1 MNNVIRVL
9 WLSNVAFVSNEMK
22 ATGTWITSMAS
33 ALQDYDPNVVIYNVT
48 VGQVN
53 DVEYNEVG
61 RIKQWILPNE
71 GKMVPSKRLKKEL
84 FDIVALTSPQII
96 HIWGT
101 EFFWGIVDFKETFP
115 NIPVLLDIQGFI
127 GSVYENYLGGL
138 SRGEILK
145 CFSIKEL
152 IRPRSFVLS
161 YKKYYGRIAK
171 REIDIIKKMKY
182 ISVQSEWSRACVSSV
197 NKNCCFFDT
206 GIALRKAF
214 YDSKTWTSE
223 NVKKHIIFTTA
234 SLLSPYKGLHTLLKA
249 FIIVLKQYPDAK
261 LYIASPISSGIRK
274 GGYERFIESLI
285 KKNKLEANVVFLG
298 ALETYEL
305 INAYLN
311 CSVFVNPSYVESY
324 SLVVAEAMRLGIPTI
339 VSFAGAMGEL
349 GHNNESILYFPKGDI
364 RMCAFQ
370 ISKVLGS
377 VDVADNL
384 SFNAKRISQGRNN
397 LQEVVSKQIS
407 IYEKIIEES

>member
-1 MNNVIRVL
+1 MNNVISVL

-22 ATGTWITSMAS
+22 ATGTWIASMAS
-33 ALQDYDPNVVIYNVT
+33 ALQDYNPNIVIYNVT
-48 VGQVN
+48 VGQVK

-61 RIKQWILPNE
+61 KIKQWILPYE
-71 GKMVPSKRLKKEL
+71 GKIEPSIRLKKEL

-101 EFFWGIVDFKETFP
+101 EFFWGIVDFEDKFP
-115 NIPVLLDIQGFI
+115 NVPVLLDIQGFV

-138 SRGEILK
+138 SFGDILK

-152 IRPRSFVLS
+152 IRPRSFILS
-161 YKKYYGRIAK
+161 YKKYYRRITK
-171 REIDIIKKMKY
+171 REIAIIKKMKY

-214 YDSKTWTSE
+214 YDSKIWTSE
-223 NVKKHIIFTTA
+223 NLKKQIIFTTA

-249 FIIVLKQYPDAK
+249 FIIVLKQHPNAK

-285 KKNKLEANVVFLG
+285 KKNKLEDNVVFLG
-298 ALETYEL
+298 ALDTYEL

-324 SLVVAEAMRLGIPTI
+324 SLVIAEAMRLGVPTI
-339 VSFAGAMGEL
+339 ASFAGAMGEL
-349 GHNNESILYFPKGDI
+349 GHNNESILYFPTGDI

-370 ISKVLGS
+370 ISKVLDNL
-377 VDVADNL
+377 DVAENL
-384 SFNAKRISQGRNN
+384 SFSAKNISQGRNN
-397 LQEVVSKQIS
+397 LYEVVSKQIN
-407 IYEKIIEES
+407 IYEKIIKGS